1 MLNVECSISDLSENS
16 ALFIHHSPFAA
27 PAALLSYHAD
37 FFRGNG
43 GSE

>member
-1 MLNVECSISDLSENS
+1 MQL
-16 ALFIHHSPFAA
+16 

-43 GSE
+43 DSAPTQQPQCPSESHL